1 MFFTHAIIW
10 CSRGFLF
17 YVIFTCG
24 RHHFIS
30 NLPSSKARHCSII
43 SLNFIEKL
51 RFIYFEW
58 ILIQK
63 YASPFGY
70 MEERLFQNKTRVAIY
85 DIGIP
90 MSLLVNILTRKIVNF
105 FIKTSNQIIGEFCIN
120 KSPILYFLIPYNSSF
135 SNKRRENLWNW
146 YTCN

>member
-1 MFFTHAIIW
+1 MFCKGTSVWCMYIHFVNQISLQWMSQFCFNQDILIVFYNFFSFICTSKGVHWDFCFMLFTHAIIW

-30 NLPSSKARHCSII
+30 NLPSSKAGHCSII
-43 SLNFIEKL
+43 SLDFIEKL

-70 MEERLFQNKTRVAIY
+70 MEERLF
-85 DIGIP
+85 
-90 MSLLVNILTRKIVNF
+90 
-105 FIKTSNQIIGEFCIN
+105 
-120 KSPILYFLIPYNSSF
+120 
-135 SNKRRENLWNW
+135 
-146 YTCN
+146 